1 MYLNLYGIV
10 DEHFFLCV
18 LFLFLYCLLCL
29 TIYKYSFFFFALI
42 LSILHVTDLIVM
54 RVETPE
60 MTNAKEIRY
69 KIHKWIWNRI
79 FYMTLIAEQIFGWF
93 LANCILCFRL
103 SDLMRYLIIYSECVL
118 VWWNV
123 FLFHHITKPIQIL
136 SNSIYILNHL
146 RFALLIPRL
155 VTSCS
160 CSYFFCFVLFFLF
173 LLLIILCC

>member
-69 KIHKWIWNRI
+69 KIHKWNRM
-79 FYMTLIAEQIFGWF
+79 FYMTLSAERIFGWF

-118 VWWNV
+118 LWWNV
-123 FLFHHITKPIQIL
+123 FLFHHIAKPNQIL

-160 CSYFFCFVLFFLF
+160 YFFCFALFLF
-173 LLLIILCC
+173 LLLILCC